1 VPNVKSGRGA
11 AIPKARTGGPRRA
24 LLALLAFAA
33 GGLVAIL
40 ISELAL
46 NAVDFPPAY
55 NDHQR
60 LFVEYDS
67 VRGWRNIAG
76 GHGKFV
82 APEFSVDLEYN
93 SHSYR
98 GPLHPYAK
106 PRGVFRVVLLGDS
119 YLEGYTVA
127 LRDRVAEV
135 AQRMLEDT
143 PGAKPAQIIALG
155 TGGYSTD
162 QELLWLESE
171 GVRYDPDLVIVLFVT
186 NDIWFNNQTQ
196 YPRGPKPVF
205 RLAGDSLVL
214 SNVPVPRPIPVAP
227 TSAEP
232 ASLGLFRHTK
242 RFLHRHSRLAQL
254 TERAVRRTAWLQSF
268 GARIGLLG
276 APAATVQEA
285 GRNVTVPE
293 ELSVFADSL
302 SARADTA
309 LEVSA
314 RLLARIRASCASVA
328 FLVPPNEAVYPPGV
342 PRARLYQR
350 TPMVGDADRGRVR
363 FRTLCARA
371 GLRCLDPTE
380 RFVQAADSL
389 AKDSQLLVF
398 PDDGHWNEKGHRVAS
413 SILAEVIRKE
423 MTDPGA
429 SGCRAMKRPMD

>member
-1 VPNVKSGRGA
+1 M
-11 AIPKARTGGPRRA
+11 RRA
-24 LLALLAFAA
+24 LSALLAFAA

-40 ISELAL
+40 ISEVAL
-46 NAVDFPPAY
+46 NAADFPPAY

-67 VRGWRNIAG
+67 VRGWRNMAG
-76 GHGKFV
+76 GHGRFV
-82 APEFSVDLEYN
+82 APEFAVDLEYN

-98 GPLHPYAK
+98 GPLLPYTK
-106 PRGVFRVVLLGDS
+106 PRGVFRVLLLGDS

-127 LRDRVAEV
+127 LRDRVAEA
-135 AQRMLEDT
+135 AQRLLDDA
-143 PGAKPAQIIALG
+143 PGAKPVQIVALG

-186 NDIWFNNQTQ
+186 NDIWFNNQTE

-214 SNVPVPRPIPVAP
+214 TNVPVPRPAPVAAASQRP
-227 TSAEP
+227 E
-232 ASLGLFRHTK
+232 SLGLFRRTK

-268 GARIGLLG
+268 GARIGVLG
-276 APAATVQEA
+276 APAATVQQA
-285 GRNVTVPE
+285 GKTVTVPE

-314 RLLARIRASCASVA
+314 RLLARIRARCASLA

-342 PRARLYQR
+342 ARARLYER

-363 FRTLCARA
+363 FRTLCERA
-371 GLRCLDPTE
+371 GLRCVDPTD
-380 RFVQAADSL
+380 RFIQAADSL
-389 AKDSQLLVF
+389 AKDSQILVF

-413 SILAEVIRKE
+413 SILSELIRKE
-423 MTDPGA
+423 IADPGA
-429 SGCRAMKRPMD
+429 KGCRSATRRAD